1 MRSAANAEC
10 EGKSKLPSRPRNST
24 AAKPCCSANVRIF
37 CKSQAGQPKV
47 ENAIGRRAVSPA
59 GTNAAAIA
67 APVSFFANSR
77 RVVLMEPR
85 LQQSLAQ
92 DYLCAGKVSKPRI
105 ATGRRED
112 SLKTESWQIGAI
124 AISGF
129 AN

>member
-1 MRSAANAEC
+1 MRSAANAGC
-10 EGKSKLPSRPRNST
+10 EGKSRLPSRPRNST
-24 AAKPCCSANVRIF
+24 AAKPCCSAKVRIF

-59 GTNAAAIA
+59 GTNATAIA

-92 DYLCAGKVSKPRI
+92 DYLCAGKVRKFLSILIKF
-105 ATGRRED
+105 
-112 SLKTESWQIGAI
+112 GASSVTLTQLQQAVGS
-124 AISGF
+124 AI
-129 AN
+129 